1 MESKVTSAPGAQP
14 DLFAVM
20 GLPRRLNVDTAAL
33 EATYHRLSREV
44 HPDFHLHK
52 PAAERDRLLARSA
65 LVNTAYRTLRDFHER
80 VGHLLALEGGGG
92 LKPAA
97 PPALLEDVLEVQE
110 LLEECRAAGRL
121 APGAPLSSRLA
132 EEEERLRGALAALEE
147 ELVRRSHEWD
157 APSASNGA
165 GNQARQA
172 TLARL
177 QELLA
182 QRVYMVNLIQD
193 IEGVRGTR

>member
-1 MESKVTSAPGAQP
+1 MESRVTNAPGAQP

-20 GLPRRLNVDTAAL
+20 GLPRRLNVDAAAL

-52 PAAERDRLLARSA
+52 PADERDRLLARSA

-80 VGHLLALEGGGG
+80 IEHLLALEGGGA
-92 LKPAA
+92 LKPTA

-110 LLEECRAAGRL
+110 LLEECRAAGHLNPGDPL
-121 APGAPLSSRLA
+121 ASRLA
-132 EEEERLRGALAALEE
+132 EEDERLRGALAALEE

-157 APSASNGA
+157 AASASNGA
-165 GNQARQA
+165 GNEARQA

-182 QRVYMVNLIQD
+182 QRVYVVNLIQD
-193 IEGVRGTR
+193 IEGVRGA